1 MDEEESMEVTHEDQK
16 KNCAFDIVMDKSEPI
31 DNIEELRRKKI

>member
-1 MDEEESMEVTHEDQK
+1 MEVTHETDPK

-31 DNIEELRRKKI
+31 ENIE